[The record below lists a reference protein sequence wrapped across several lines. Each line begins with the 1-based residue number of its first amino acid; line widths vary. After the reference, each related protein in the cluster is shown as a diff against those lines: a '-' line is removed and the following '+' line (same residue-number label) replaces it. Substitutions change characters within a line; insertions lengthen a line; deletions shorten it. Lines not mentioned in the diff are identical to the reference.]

1 MMKMEQGKCP
11 LCGGELEFKILNRKT
26 TWYCASC
33 RAEGEVKKDN
43 VLVIYSCSAKGSMC
57 NLVSNY

>member
-1 MMKMEQGKCP
+1 MNVKQGNCP

-26 TWYCASC
+26 KWYCASC
-33 RAEGEVKKDN
+33 RAEGEVKKGN

-57 NLVSNY
+57 DLVNNY

>member
-1 MMKMEQGKCP
+1 MKKTAINKCP

-26 TWYCASC
+26 KWYCASC

-43 VLVIYSCSAKGSMC
+43 VLVIYSFQRKGLC
-57 NLVSNY
+57 VIW